1 MIKSFKKK
9 KIATKK
15 QKFLLIRLMNLIKSI
30 KRNLKKKEK
39 AQERDRTYWLQTDTI
54 LIVKNAIQKIKK
66 VKAAH

>member
-15 QKFLLIRLMNLIKSI
+15 QKFLLRRLMNLIKSI

-39 AQERDRTYWLQTDTI
+39 AQERDRTY
-54 LIVKNAIQKIKK
+54 
-66 VKAAH
+66 

>member
-1 MIKSFKKK
+1 
-9 KIATKK
+9 
-15 QKFLLIRLMNLIKSI
+15 LRRLMNLIKSI